1 MVPEANREL
10 TSGLRAAHIRHGDGR
25 SSYKGAFLKK
35 CSTCTRER
43 SIRTSL
49 DSVSAIVRACLFS
62 RRIYPW
68 RCQDHRTFRRVRPM
82 SALPP
87 KADIAEC
94 GWHVR
99 FVPKADSCSAAIL
112 SLFDHLVGTGKYC
125 RRNGEAECFCDF
137 KIDHQL
143 VLAGRLH
150 R

>member
-1 MVPEANREL
+1 MVHAALGQKHIER
-10 TSGLRAAHIRHGDGR
+10 GLND
-25 SSYKGAFLKK
+25 
-35 CSTCTRER
+35 
-43 SIRTSL
+43 
-49 DSVSAIVRACLFS
+49 VRF
-62 RRIYPW
+62 
-68 RCQDHRTFRRVRPM
+68 T
-82 SALPP
+82 P

-125 RRNGEAECFCDF
+125 RRNGEAECFCGF